1 VAVTAVELVWKVQ
14 GTPPNASPTVLTEI
28 ARQLAAESQL
38 ANAAV
43 RLQKAACKLLGINDA
58 VLAWIDWPHRIAW
71 PATGRLSGQTEELV
85 LQAAGSGHREVLG
98 GGVLIEPVG
107 RAPARAALALRRPSG
122 QRFASD
128 ECSAI
133 ASLAQAIAPTID
145 RLIGRP

>member
-38 ANAAV
+38 AAAAV
-43 RLQKAACKLLGINDA
+43 RLQRATCKLLGINDA
-58 VLAWIDWPHRIAW
+58 VLAWIDWPRRIAW
-71 PATGRLSGQTEELV
+71 TATGRLSGQTEELV
-85 LQAAGSGHREVLG
+85 LQVAGSGHREVLG
-98 GGVLIEPVG
+98 GAVVEPIG
-107 RAPARAALALRRPSG
+107 RAPARAALAVRRPSG

-133 ASLAQAIAPTID
+133 AALAQAIAPTID